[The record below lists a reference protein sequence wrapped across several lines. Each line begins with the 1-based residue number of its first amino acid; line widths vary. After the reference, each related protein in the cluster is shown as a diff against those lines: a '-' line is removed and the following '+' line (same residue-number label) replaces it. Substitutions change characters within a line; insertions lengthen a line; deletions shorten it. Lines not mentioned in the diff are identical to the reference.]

1 MRRRHERRAA
11 ALLSAVCALAVA
23 VLASGCGRDAEGGA
37 RQRVIVL
44 GFDGMDYTLTQ
55 EMLAAGRLPNLERLA
70 AAGTFSALE
79 TAIPPQSPVAWSNVI
94 TGMDAGGHGIFDF
107 IHRDPGTLLP
117 YLSTSRAEPART
129 LRVGPWRIAVSG
141 GRIELLRRGTP
152 FWQPLCEDG
161 VEATIVRMPANFPP
175 TGTAT
180 RELSGMGTPDL
191 LGTYGEFT
199 FFSSDPTVAGE
210 TAVSGGRIVAAG
222 VEAGVFRGR
231 LRGPDNPLRA
241 APQPLHSDFVVYLD
255 PERPLCKLVAG
266 DQERVLEERVWS
278 DWVVVEFEL
287 APLRTLRG
295 MCRFYV
301 KALRPALQLYVSPI
315 NIDPMQPALPIS
327 SPPEWAAELARQT
340 GRYYTQGIAQETKAY
355 SAGVFDAAEFLA
367 QARLVFEENRAQYR
381 AVLAAFDS
389 GLLSFY
395 FGEPDQTSHM
405 MWRPMDPA
413 HPAYDPVRD
422 APYADAVREVYA
434 RMDAV
439 VGETLAHVD
448 SATTLIVMSDHGFAS
463 WRRAF
468 HLNAWLRQQGYL
480 VTRDPDRDDATLLD
494 VDWSRTR
501 AYGLGLNGL
510 YVNVRGRERQ
520 GIVAPQDRAAL
531 AAEIASRLRATV
543 DPVTGASAVTRV
555 YAPEEVFADTAQ
567 LATGPDL
574 IVGYAKGT
582 RCANASALGG
592 VETLVFSDN
601 TDAWSGDHCMDHTSV
616 PGVLFV
622 NRTLSRP
629 VTRLQDLGAAVA
641 AEFGR

>member
-1 MRRRHERRAA
+1 MWRNVLRG
-11 ALLSAVCALAVA
+11 LAVA
-23 VLASGCGRDAEGGA
+23 GLLGIAAGLACDRNADRGGR
-37 RQRVIVL
+37 RVIVL
-44 GFDGMDYTLTQ
+44 GFDGMDYALTR
-55 EMLAAGRLPNLERLA
+55 EMLAAGRLPHLQRLA
-70 AAGTFSALE
+70 ASGTFTALE

-94 TGMDAGGHGIFDF
+94 TGLDAGGHGIFDF
-107 IHRDPGTLLP
+107 IHRDAATLLP
-117 YLSTSRAEPART
+117 YLSTSRSHPPRT
-129 LRVGPWRIAVSG
+129 LRVGPWRIALSG
-141 GRIELLRRGTP
+141 GKIELLRRGTP
-152 FWQPLCEDG
+152 FWEDLTAG
-161 VEATIVRMPANFPP
+161 GIATTIVRMPANFPP

-199 FFSSDPTVAGE
+199 FFSSDASVTGE
-210 TAVSGGRIVAAG
+210 TAVSGGRIVAARL
-222 VEAGVFRGR
+222 EAGVMHGR

-241 APQPLHSDFVVYLD
+241 APEPLYCDFVLYLD
-255 PERPLCKLVAG
+255 PERPLAKLVVGA
-266 DQERVLEERVWS
+266 EERLIAQGEWS
-278 DWVVVEFEL
+278 DWVPVEFEL

-295 MCRFYV
+295 MCRFYA
-301 KALRPALQLYVSPI
+301 KQLLPALQLYASPI
-315 NIDPMQPALPIS
+315 NIDPMQPALPIAA
-327 SPPEWAAELARQT
+327 PPGWAAELARQT

-381 AVLAAFDS
+381 AVLAHFER
-389 GLLSFY
+389 GVLSFY

-405 MWRPMDPA
+405 MWRPMDPV
-413 HPAYDPVRD
+413 HPAYDPVVD
-422 APYADAVREVYA
+422 APFAGAVREVYE
-434 RMDAV
+434 RMDAI

-480 VTRDPDRDDATLLD
+480 VTRDPERDDATLLD
-494 VDWSRTR
+494 VDWARTR

-510 YVNVRGRERQ
+510 YINVRGRERQ
-520 GIVAPQDRAAL
+520 GIVEAEDRAAL
-531 AAEIASRLRATV
+531 VAEIAAGLQAVR
-543 DPVTGASAVTRV
+543 DPVTGSPAVTRV
-555 YAPEEVFADTAQ
+555 YRPESVFTAPTQ
-567 LATGPDL
+567 LDVGPDL
-574 IVGYAKGT
+574 IIGYAKGT

-601 TDAWSGDHCMDHTSV
+601 TDAWSGDHCMDHTAV

-622 NRTLSRP
+622 NRALSRP